1 MPIDYVHA
9 RDDMTNF
16 HAPRDDSFL
25 VFPSCY
31 DGEEHFHDDP
41 IGFMRKQFDEFI
53 RKLEKL
59 RGE

>member
-1 MPIDYVHA
+1 MPIDYV
-9 RDDMTNF
+9 

-59 RGE
+59 RSE